1 MKKKYI
7 FIFMFF
13 MVIFA
18 SVVDYAIEIT
28 MPFDDKRSSNQLVF
42 DSIAGAIG
50 GVIITYLI
58 YYLNE
63 KKKRR
68 RHNNTDKSE

>member
-1 MKKKYI
+1 MRKRYI

-18 SVVDYAIEIT
+18 SVVDYAMEIT
-28 MPFDDKRSSNQLVF
+28 MPFDAKRSGSQLVF

-63 KKKRR
+63 RKKRR
-68 RHNNTDKSE
+68 RRNNADKSE